1 MARKTIPE
9 DAIMMKGTLDG
20 LKIVL
25 DDSHKFLPVFEALEK
40 KIKTSKAFFA
50 GNKITLVLKNRLM
63 TEDEY
68 DYARTHLL
76 FKYGIGIEPAA
87 MLEQTPMV
95 EAVLQ
100 PVKVDNQPLLSP
112 KIVTH
117 TLRAGQMVGHDGDMI
132 ILGDVNPGAEVT
144 ASGSVYIFGALRGR
158 IWAGSKGDK
167 NASIVALDFEPVQMR
182 IADKV
187 VVSPGRVASR
197 EQFPQKAFIEEDSIV
212 VIKVK

>member
-9 DAIMMKGTLDG
+9 DAVMMKGTLDG

-25 DDSHKFLPVFEALEK
+25 DDSHKFLPVFEAFEK
-40 KIKTSKAFFA
+40 KIKTSKAFFS
-50 GNKITLVLKNRLM
+50 GNRITLMLKNRLM
-63 TEDEY
+63 TQDEY

-76 FKYGIGIEPAA
+76 FKYGIEIEPATE
-87 MLEQTPMV
+87 LDKPQT
-95 EAVLQ
+95 ENATLQ
-100 PVKVDNQPLLSP
+100 EKNDNKPLLSP

-117 TLRAGQMVGHDGDMI
+117 TLRAGQMIGHDGDII

-158 IWAGSKGDK
+158 IWAGSKGDR
-167 NASIVALDFEPVQMR
+167 NTSIISLDFEPVQMR

-187 VVSPGRVASR
+187 VVSPGRSMSR
-197 EQFPQKAFIEEDSIV
+197 EHHPQKAFIEDESIV
-212 VIKVK
+212 VINIK

>member
-9 DAIMMKGTLDG
+9 DAIIMKGALDG

-25 DDSHKFLPVFEALEK
+25 DDAHKFLPVFGALEK
-40 KIKTSKAFFA
+40 KIKTSKAFFS

-76 FKYGIGIEPAA
+76 FKYGIEIEPAS
-87 MLEQTPMV
+87 MLEQSPQEGV
-95 EAVLQ
+95 PQ
-100 PVKVDNQPLLSP
+100 PVKVDNPTLLSP
-112 KIVTH
+112 KIVSH

-187 VVSPGRVASR
+187 VVSPGRSGNK

-212 VIKVK
+212 VIRVR

>member
-1 MARKTIPE
+1 MARKMIPE
-9 DAIMMKGTLDG
+9 DAIIMKGALDG

-25 DDSHKFLPVFEALEK
+25 DDAHKFLPVFGALEK
-40 KIKTSKAFFA
+40 KIKTSKAFFS

-76 FKYGIGIEPAA
+76 FKYGIEIEPAS
-87 MLEQTPMV
+87 MLEQSPQEITP
-95 EAVLQ
+95 Q
-100 PVKVDNQPLLSP
+100 PVKADSQNLLSP
-112 KIVTH
+112 KIVSH
-117 TLRAGQMVGHDGDMI
+117 TLRAGQMIGHDGDMI

-158 IWAGSKGDK
+158 IWAGSKGDR
-167 NASIVALDFEPVQMR
+167 NASIVALDFDPVQMR

-187 VVSPGRVASR
+187 VVSPGRSMSR
-197 EQFPQKAFIEEDSIV
+197 ENHPQKAFVEDESIV
-212 VIKVK
+212 VINIK

>member
-9 DAIMMKGTLDG
+9 DAITMKGTLEG

-50 GNKITLVLKNRLM
+50 GNRITLALKNRLM

-68 DYARTHLL
+68 QYARTHLL
-76 FKYGIGIEPAA
+76 FKYGIGIEPAS
-87 MLEQTPMV
+87 MLEQSPQ
-95 EAVLQ
+95 EIAPQ
-100 PVKVDNQPLLSP
+100 PVKVDNQTLQSP
-112 KIVTH
+112 KIVSH
-117 TLRAGQMVGHDGDMI
+117 TLRAGQMIGHDGDMI

-167 NASIVALDFEPVQMR
+167 GASIVALDFEPVQMR

-187 VVSPGRVASR
+187 VVSPGRTTNR
-197 EQFPQKAFIEEDSIV
+197 EQFPQRAFIEEDSIV
-212 VIKVK
+212 VIRVR